1 SPEVIQRALKNFSG
15 VSRRFEEVL
24 NIENKLSKITYID
37 DYGHHP
43 NEIKATLEAAR
54 VSWPDR
60 KIILIFQP
68 HRFSRTRDLFT
79 DFVSVLSTVDI
90 LVLLDIYPA
99 GEAPLTGINSEKLS
113 QEVCNKSDCNSL
125 YLADIKL
132 IKKVLPNLM
141 SNNDLIISQGAG
153 DISKYTEKLK
163 SIIQDVSNDQRY

>member
-1 SPEVIQRALKNFSG
+1 MSPKVIQRALKNFSG

-24 NIENKLSKITYID
+24 NIENKRCKLTYID

-54 VSWPDR
+54 ASWPDR

-68 HRFSRTRDLFT
+68 HRFSRTRDLFSE
-79 DFVSVLSTVDI
+79 FVSTLSTVDI
-90 LVLLDIYPA
+90 LVLLDVYPA

-113 QEVCNKSDCNSL
+113 QEICNKSDCHSL
-125 YLADIKL
+125 YLADINL
-132 IKKVLPNLM
+132 ITKVLPNLM

-163 SIIQDVSNDQRY
+163 SIIQGVLDE